1 MRSWVCGVS
10 ARTAWE
16 LRCSM
21 DKAIEM
27 RLEGLGRLSSTAGT
41 AGAVPCK
48 VCGGPA
54 PFFDVVDFNKVAG
67 ETNYYAFGASGIH
80 VSYHRCG
87 ECGFLFT
94 NFFDDWQA
102 DDFRRFVYNEDYG
115 AVDAEYAGA
124 RPRRTAEQISKLLAG
139 QESLRVLDYGAGNG
153 LFSHYMADRGFAFV
167 EGYDPFSQPIRPV
180 GKFEVVTCMEVLEHS
195 KDPVATMR
203 DIVSFLAD
211 DGCIILG
218 QSLQPPEIEKLRANW
233 WYCAPR
239 NGHCS
244 TFADRTLSVIAA
256 RLDLLFHRGG
266 TLIFRPCN
274 AKTGLQVAG
283 RVGSPGPWVHFTLGV
298 ARSSETENLHGA
310 ESGNGRP
317 FRWTASHTQLWTVDV
332 KSDTR
337 TVVQIR
343 IPYLIEIEPGFAAKC
358 TVSVDGRPA
367 QVSIQESS
375 IIAETEGVHPGRV
388 SVALTTP
395 EHKSPLEL
403 RGVPDGRKLGLALRV
418 NAA

>member
-1 MRSWVCGVS
+1 MRPWVCGVS
-10 ARTAWE
+10 VRPGD

-27 RLEGLGRLSSTAGT
+27 RLEGLGRLSRAAGT
-41 AGAVPCK
+41 AGAVTCK

-67 ETNYYAFGASGIH
+67 ETNYYSFGPSGVH

-102 DDFRRFVYNEDYG
+102 YDFRRFIYNEDYG
-115 AVDAEYAGA
+115 TVDAEYAGA

-139 QESLRVLDYGAGNG
+139 QENLRVLDYGAGSG

-195 KDPVATMR
+195 PDPVATMR

-244 TFADRTLSVIAA
+244 TFDERTLAIVAA
-256 RLDLLFHRGG
+256 KLGLLFHRGG
-266 TLIFRPCN
+266 VLIFRP
-274 AKTGLQVAG
+274 
-283 RVGSPGPWVHFTLGV
+283 
-298 ARSSETENLHGA
+298 HGA
-310 ESGNGRP
+310 GVGIDIARRVMSAGPFLSSVLTVPPGNATQELHPMEAGMTQP
-317 FRWTASHTQLWTVDV
+317 FRWTADQRLAWPLDVISDEPATVQV
-332 KSDTR
+332 
-337 TVVQIR
+337 R
-343 IPYLIEIEPGFAAKC
+343 IPFLMEIEPGFAAQC
-358 TVSVDGRPA
+358 QVTLNDNA
-367 QVSIQESS
+367 TQVSLREGCIV
-375 IIAETEGVHPGRV
+375 AEAAEVASGTAT
-388 SVALTTP
+388 VALVMP
-395 EHKSPLEL
+395 NHKSPAEL
-403 RGVPDGRKLGLALRV
+403 GRPPDSRKLGLALV
-418 NAA
+418 VGGA